1 MATVLDIIQ
10 GALLNLNSYAPGDPL
25 DANTTN
31 VGLGLLNDLFDS
43 YSTDRDFV
51 WSQNETVFTWT
62 AGKYQYSVGNY
73 TGGTFTGSVTSGV
86 LAIQAALV
94 PSTLVVGSGVSGLS
108 GALQAGT
115 TVTQI
120 GVPITFT
127 GAPLAGATSA
137 TLSSVWAYPTTT
149 SNVTFSDGEVRGV
162 TLTNGATTATWT
174 IGLIAGVSAA
184 ATVSGML
191 LLSLAPTATTVADTI
206 TFTVPGDIPI
216 QRPLRFRNGYTRATT
231 SGNSNLDFYFEFK
244 SYEEYKRELLK
255 NIPGP
260 WPYIA
265 AYRPD
270 FPLGQL
276 FVYPSP
282 GANYTAHLFS
292 DLILQSATNTSA
304 VFSMPQGYT
313 RAFKKLL
320 ALEFAPVLMK
330 PVSNELRR
338 QAKEAKDLI
347 KALNAAPVEP
357 LQYDTA
363 ISRASSNDAG
373 WIVGGGFV

>member
-10 GALLNLNSYAPGDPL
+10 GALLNLNSYAPGEPL

-73 TGGTFTGSVTSGV
+73 TGGTFTGNLSLGSPTISG
-86 LAIQAALV
+86 ATI
-94 PSTLVVGSGVSGLS
+94 PSTLAVGGTLTGLS
-108 GALQAGT
+108 AAIPAGT
-115 TVTQI
+115 TV
-120 GVPITFT
+120 VSF
-127 GAPLAGATSA
+127 GAGSVTMSANATA
-137 TLSSVWAYPTTT
+137 
-149 SNVTFSDGEVRGV
+149 NVTLDQI
-162 TLTNGATTATWT
+162 TYT
-174 IGLIAGVSAA
+174 I
-184 ATVSGML
+184 
-191 LLSLAPTATTVADTI
+191 
-206 TFTVPGDIPI
+206 PGDIPI